1 MVIGL
6 VSCNTGNEEK
16 GSNTAIS
23 HKLFQLE
30 NRGWKAQ
37 RITHFVND
45 IHYSAT
51 EVPNEY
57 YLLKS
62 EGSNNLSRIDSLS
75 RNHNRERVM
84 EFEFEHINEDDLL
97 MKDYTTLDYDKSVTY
112 LASTISRDFTVVTS
126 MNDTIRC
133 SGVQFER
140 HFKVSPFKRV
150 ILYFGNIDPSENIQ
164 LIYNDR
170 LFNNGIFKFK
180 FNELP
185 FKT

>member
-1 MVIGL
+1 MIVLG
-6 VSCNTGNEEK
+6 SCNSGNEEEY
-16 GSNTAIS
+16 STSAIS

-30 NRGWKAQ
+30 KRGWKSQ

-45 IHYSAT
+45 ISYSAT

-62 EGSNNLSRIDSLS
+62 EGSQNLSRIDSLS
-75 RNHNRERVM
+75 KSYNRERII
-84 EFEFEHINEDDLL
+84 EFEFEHINEVDLL
-97 MKDYTTLDYDKSVTY
+97 QEDYTALDYDKSVSY
-112 LASTISRDFTVVTS
+112 LASTIGRDFIAITS
-126 MNDTIRC
+126 KNDTIHC

-140 HFKVSPFKRV
+140 HYKVSPFKR
-150 ILYFGNIDPSENIQ
+150 ILLYFGNIDPSENIQ
-164 LIYNDR
+164 LIYRDR